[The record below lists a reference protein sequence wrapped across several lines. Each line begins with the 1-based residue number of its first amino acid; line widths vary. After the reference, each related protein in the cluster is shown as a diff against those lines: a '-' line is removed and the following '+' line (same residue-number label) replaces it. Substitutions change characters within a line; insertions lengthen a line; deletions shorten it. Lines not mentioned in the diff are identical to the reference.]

1 MNKKHLRTLSTLLL
15 AIVMIFTMSLSVFA
29 DTDTNLKVDK
39 SHKPSDNNKVIS
51 NSGVLENGA
60 DIGGTDAG
68 KYGKYTAVGNTVT
81 LYKDIVI
88 FNTRSDNTVVYLP
101 NIKYEYEVTAVTPTE
116 NKYITD
122 EYGLKGAINK
132 GVADAAPSGKASVE
146 YSNTTAT
153 NIKQDGT
160 GDAIVKVTTNTNG
173 VAARGSFNLTFN
185 PSKFSKP
192 GVYRYKV
199 TETVASGFSRDT
211 AGVTNDT
218 YNDYRYLDVYVQNN
232 SDNSGYEIYGYVL
245 FEAAGDTAKDTEF
258 NAENATLDAKT
269 NGFVSD
275 KFDSLSDKYSKE
287 EKGVDI
293 YETSNVKISK
303 AITGAM
309 ADKNNKF
316 PFKATVKNTTITK
329 DPIISYQ
336 VVDDEHPTLS
346 TTADN
351 PTATMSSG
359 TAEFGSATATVA
371 NGMALNDEDYVF
383 IYGVP
388 GKNAATNVVAEE
400 YNNTAEVYKVS
411 AKYDNGNPL
420 TIVASTTGEVADM
433 NAKATAK
440 NQTAQDLDI
449 DAAEDVLAV
458 TNNLAAIS
466 PTNVVMRF
474 APYLFILGA
483 GIMLLMVSRRRKA
496 EQE

>member
-1 MNKKHLRTLSTLLL
+1 MKHLRKLSVLFIAL
-15 AIVMIFTMSLSVFA
+15 VMIFTMGMSVFA
-29 DTDTNLKVDK
+29 ATDTNLKEDK
-39 SHKPSDNNKVIS
+39 SHKDNSTIS
-51 NSGVLENGA
+51 KSGVLEDGKDA
-60 DIGGTDAG
+60 EAPDAG
-68 KYGKYTAVGNTVT
+68 KYGVYQGVGNTVT

-101 NIKYEYEVTAVTPTE
+101 NIKYEYAVSAVTPAE

-122 EYGLKGAINK
+122 EYGLKGAINE
-132 GVADAAPSGKASVE
+132 GVAGAAPSGKASVE
-146 YSNTTAT
+146 YKNTAAT
-153 NIKQDGT
+153 GIKANGE
-160 GDAIVKVTTNTNG
+160 GDAIVKVTTNKNG
-173 VAARGSFNLTFN
+173 VAARGSFDLTFD
-185 PSKFSKP
+185 PSKFTKP

-218 YNDYRYLDVYVQNN
+218 YNDYRYLDVYVQNK
-232 SDNSGYEIYGYVL
+232 SGGGYEIYGYVL
-245 FEAAGDTAKDTEF
+245 FEATDKDTEF
-258 NAENATLDAKT
+258 DAKDATLDAKT

-275 KFDSLSDKYSKE
+275 KYDSLSDSYSKT

-336 VVDDEHPTLS
+336 VVGDNGSLD
-346 TTADN
+346 TTAAAN
-351 PTATMSSG
+351 PTATMTGG

-371 NGMALNDEDYVF
+371 NGMELNDGDYVF

-411 AKYDNGNPL
+411 AKYGTTDL
-420 TIVASTTGEVADM
+420 DITASTTGTVADM

-440 NQTAQDLDI
+440 NTAAQDLDI

-474 APYLFILGA
+474 APYLFILGGA
-483 GIMLLMVSRRRKA
+483 IMLLVVSRRRKA